1 MNPYK
6 HQILG
11 ALKMTQQPLIAN
23 FSDPG
28 TGKTLTCILAI
39 EHEREKGKTLVLAPK
54 SILIPAWAN
63 DFRTWAPH
71 VKTAVA
77 FASNR
82 KKAFLEE
89 ADVYI
94 TNHDA
99 VNWLIKHQD
108 FLEGFYRLIIDES
121 EVFKHRNSVRS
132 KNMLALC
139 KLFESRVIMSGTP
152 MSNGLRDMWHQ
163 VFLLDYG
170 ARLGKSFHRYEVEVA
185 IPIQVGPK
193 RNMLKWKDKE
203 GADEHVA
210 ALLHD
215 LTIRELFEECQDIPP
230 NVMRFHQLEMTKSHA
245 TAYKEL
251 RDRAILEFEEGKVRA
266 VNKAVLR
273 QKLMQALSGA
283 VYRTDQEY
291 EVLDETRYEYTIQV
305 ASTRPNSVIAF
316 LWQHQ
321 KDLLIKYAEKYGLT
335 YAVIDGKVGDKR
347 RAEAVERYQAG
358 DFDIMLLQPQAG
370 GHGLTLTRGVCTIWA
385 SPTDRASQFK
395 QVNSRIYRTGQT
407 KKTETICIFAKGTV
421 EEKAYK
427 QMIDKYD
434 NMIDFLDLAYEE
446 ARGNGSNN

>member
-1 MNPYK
+1 MNPYR

-11 ALKMTQQPLIAN
+11 ALKMTEQPVIAN

-39 EHEREKGKTLVLAPK
+39 EHELDKGKTLVLAPK
-54 SILIPAWAN
+54 SILIPAWLG
-63 DFRTWAPH
+63 DFQRWAPH
-71 VKTAVA
+71 VRVSVA

-82 KKAFLEE
+82 KAAFTKD

-99 VNWLIKHQD
+99 IKWLLQHPTM
-108 FLEGFYRLIIDES
+108 LEGFYRVIIDES
-121 EVFKHRNSVRS
+121 EVFKHRTSARS
-132 KNMLALC
+132 KAMA
-139 KLFESRVIMSGTP
+139 KLSTRFESRVIMSGTP
-152 MSNGLRDMWHQ
+152 TSNGLRDMWHQ
-163 VFLLDYG
+163 IYILDG
-170 ARLGKSFHRYEVEVA
+170 GERLGKSFNRYEVEVA

-215 LTIRELFEECQDIPP
+215 ITIRELFEECTDIPP
-230 NVMRFHQLEMTKSHA
+230 NAIHFQQLEMTKTHA
-245 TAYKEL
+245 AAYKEL
-251 RDRAILEFEEGKVRA
+251 RDKAILEFEEGKVRA
-266 VNKAVLR
+266 VNAAVLR

-283 VYRTDQEY
+283 VYRADGEY
-291 EVLDETRYEYTIQV
+291 EVLDETRYEYTMQV
-305 ASTRPNSVIAF
+305 AAARPNSVVAF

-321 KDLLIKYAEKYGLT
+321 KDLLQKYADKLGLT
-335 YAVIDGKVGDKR
+335 YAVIDGTVSEKKR
-347 RAEAVERYQAG
+347 AQNVADYQAG
-358 DFDIMLLQPQAG
+358 KFDVMLLQPQSG
-370 GHGLTLTRGVCTIWA
+370 GHGLTLTRGVSTIWA
-385 SPTDRASQFK
+385 SPTDRASLFK

-407 KKTETICIFAKGTV
+407 KKTETICIFAKGTI